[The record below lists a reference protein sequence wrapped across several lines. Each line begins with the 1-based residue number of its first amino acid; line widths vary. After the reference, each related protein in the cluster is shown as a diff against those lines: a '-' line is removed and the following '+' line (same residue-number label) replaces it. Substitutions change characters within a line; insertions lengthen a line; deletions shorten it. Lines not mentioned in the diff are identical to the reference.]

1 MTKLKINP
9 QIQRYIGKL
18 VGEYEMTQFNEQVAK
33 ARLRLEEEKKP
44 KTYDGRHEIF
54 EKVIHLIRENEN
66 KDEIMRAV
74 FNFQLELEESMK

>member
-1 MTKLKINP
+1 MKVKNKI
-9 QIQRYIGKL
+9 
-18 VGEYEMTQFNEQVAK
+18 
-33 ARLRLEEEKKP
+33 

-74 FNFQLELEESMK
+74 FNFQLELEEMISGREDARED

>member
-33 ARLRLEEEKKP
+33 ARLRLEEEKKAKQITAMGWSRDLED
-44 KTYDGRHEIF
+44 KTLVHEFTNFANGTSVVRTTRIVDGKR
-54 EKVIHLIRENEN
+54 
-66 KDEIMRAV
+66 
-74 FNFQLELEESMK
+74 

>member
-33 ARLRLEEEKKP
+33 ARLRLEEEKKAKQITAMGWSRDIDD
-44 KTYDGRHEIF
+44 KTLVHEFTNFANGTSVVRTTRILDGKR
-54 EKVIHLIRENEN
+54 
-66 KDEIMRAV
+66 
-74 FNFQLELEESMK
+74 